1 MYFVK
6 INMYFRSTAPDF
18 LVIRNIVLGCRDRSS
33 GGRQL
38 ISDFCDLF
46 V

>member
-6 INMYFRSTAPDF
+6 INMYFWSTAPDF
-18 LVIRNIVLGCRDRSS
+18 LVIRNIVLGHCDHN
-33 GGRQL
+33 GGRRQL
-38 ISDFCDLF
+38 IGDFCDLF

>member
-6 INMYFRSTAPDF
+6 INMYFRSTALDI
-18 LVIRNIVLGCRDRSS
+18 LVIHNIVFGRHDCS
-33 GGRQL
+33 GGRQQL
-38 ISDFCDLF
+38 IGDFCDLF

>member
-18 LVIRNIVLGCRDRSS
+18 LVIRNVVLGHRDRSGS
-33 GGRQL
+33 RRQL
-38 ISDFCDLF
+38 IGDFCDLF

>member
-18 LVIRNIVLGCRDRSS
+18 SVICNVVLGRRDYS
-33 GGRQL
+33 GSHRQL
-38 ISDFCDLF
+38 IGDFCDLF

>member
-6 INMYFRSTAPDF
+6 SNMYFRLTALDF
-18 LVIRNIVLGCRDRSS
+18 LVIRNVVLGHRDHSVSR
-33 GGRQL
+33 RQL

>member
-6 INMYFRSTAPDF
+6 INMYFWSTIPNS
-18 LVIRNIVLGCRDRSS
+18 LVIRNVVLGHHNHS
-33 GGRQL
+33 GSRRQL
-38 ISDFCDLF
+38 IGDFCDLF

>member
-18 LVIRNIVLGCRDRSS
+18 LVIRSVVFGHH
-33 GGRQL
+33 
-38 ISDFCDLF
+38 
-46 V
+46 VP

>member
-6 INMYFRSTAPDF
+6 INMYFQSTAPDF
-18 LVIRNIVLGCRDRSS
+18 LVIHNVVLGRRDHS
-33 GGRQL
+33 GGHWQL
-38 ISDFCDLF
+38 IGDFCDLF